1 MLKLNI
7 CKKEENIVVQKLKGL
22 FFLALTFMFGLKID
36 FGQFMYNRLGV
47 SYMIIGGAI
56 TLACIF
62 ATIHYLLPY
71 PKYIEDD
78 EDI

>member
-1 MLKLNI
+1 MVN
-7 CKKEENIVVQKLKGL
+7 KLKGL
-22 FFLALTFMFGLKID
+22 FCLALTFMFGLKID

-56 TLACIF
+56 TLLCLFGA
-62 ATIHYLLPY
+62 IHYLFPY

-78 EDI
+78 DDYDDDNNNQRNAA